1 VTVPPPRPPALDP
14 AALPEENRTDY
25 PEPYRAL
32 VAGRFRR
39 PLGDALG
46 LTRIGVNLTR
56 LEPGS
61 ATAQRHWHSR
71 GDELVYVL
79 EGELTLVTD
88 GGEQL
93 LTPGMC
99 AGFRAGVP
107 DGHHL
112 VNRSDRPALLLEI
125 GDRDPDDEAAYPDI
139 DLRYAKGGSYVRKS
153 GEPW

>member
-1 VTVPPPRPPALDP
+1 MTAPLSPPALDP
-14 AALPEENRTDY
+14 ATLPEENRTGY

-39 PLGDALG
+39 RLGDALG
-46 LTRIGVNLTR
+46 LTRFGVNLTR

-61 ATAQRHWHSR
+61 ASAQRHWHTKE
-71 GDELVYVL
+71 DELVYVL

-88 GGEQL
+88 AGEQL

-99 AGFRAGVP
+99 AAFKAGVP

-112 VNRSDRPALLLEI
+112 VNRSDRPAVLLEI
-125 GDRDPDDEAAYPDI
+125 GDRDPDDEAAYPDV
-139 DLRYAKGGSYVRKS
+139 DLHVTKDGVYTRKS

>member
-1 VTVPPPRPPALDP
+1 MTVPPPHPPALDP
-14 AALPEENRTDY
+14 AALPEVNLTDY

-46 LTRIGVNLTR
+46 LTRFGVNLTR

-61 ATAQRHWHSR
+61 ASAQRHWHSR
-71 GDELVYVL
+71 EDELVYVL
-79 EGELTLVTD
+79 AGELTLVTD
-88 GGEQL
+88 SGEQL

-99 AGFRAGVP
+99 AGFKAGVP

-125 GDRDPDDEAAYPDI
+125 GNRDPDDEGDYPDI
-139 DLRYAKGGSYVRKS
+139 DLRCTKGGAYVRKS

>member
-1 VTVPPPRPPALDP
+1 VTAPLHPLALDP
-14 AALPEENRTDY
+14 AGLPEENRTGY

-39 PLGDALG
+39 RLGDALG
-46 LTRIGVNLTR
+46 LTRFGVNLTR

-61 ATAQRHWHSR
+61 ASAQRHWHSR
-71 GDELVYVL
+71 EDELVYVL

-88 GGEQL
+88 AGEQL
-93 LTPGMC
+93 LTSGMC
-99 AGFRAGVP
+99 AAFKAVVP

-112 VNRSDRPALLLEI
+112 VNRSDRQAVLLEI
-125 GDRDPDDEAAYPDI
+125 GNRDPDDEAAYPDI
-139 DLRYAKGGSYVRKS
+139 DLRYTKGGTCVRKSS

>member
-1 VTVPPPRPPALDP
+1 MTAPMRPPALDP
-14 AALPEENRTDY
+14 ATLTAVNRTGY

-39 PLGDALG
+39 RLGDAAG
-46 LTRIGVNLTR
+46 LTQFGVNLTR
-56 LEPGS
+56 LDPGAAS
-61 ATAQRHWHSR
+61 AQRHWHTR
-71 GDELVYVL
+71 EDELVYVL

-88 GGEQL
+88 AGEQI

-99 AGFRAGVP
+99 AAFKAGVP

-112 VNRSDRPALLLEI
+112 VNRSDRPAVLLEI
-125 GDRDPDDEAAYPDI
+125 GTRDEEDEAAYPDI
-139 DLRYAKGGSYVRKS
+139 DLHSRKDGTYLRKSS

>member
-1 VTVPPPRPPALDP
+1 VTAPPPRPPALDP
-14 AALPEENRTDY
+14 AALPGENRTDY

-39 PLGDALG
+39 PLGDVLG
-46 LTRIGVNLTR
+46 LTRFGVNLTR

-61 ATAQRHWHSR
+61 ATAQRHWHSHWHSR

-99 AGFRAGVP
+99 AGFRGGVP
-107 DGHHL
+107 D
-112 VNRSDRPALLLEI
+112 
-125 GDRDPDDEAAYPDI
+125 DEGTYSDI
-139 DLRYAKGGSYVRKS
+139 DLRYAKDGR
-153 GEPW
+153 